1 MLGEYQ
7 KNACKVTI
15 YIATYSN
22 RHIHLK
28 IFNNIKTF
36 LRFHRSIQKKI

>member
-22 RHIHLK
+22 RHHLK